1 MASGIAW
8 LSLNTDTSLSEY
20 TTKSPSTAAGS
31 TFPRYF
37 ICFGVSLFAG
47 KAIKGKNLVIV
58 AHRLNTI
65 KQAHQIILIDKGQII
80 SKGKHDELMK
90 NPLYLSL
97 WNKYLGEE

>member
-37 ICFGVSLFAG
+37 IYFGVSLFAG
-47 KAIKGKNLVIV
+47 KAIKGKNLVIIV
-58 AHRLNTI
+58 AIATT
-65 KQAHQIILIDKGQII
+65 AIIIIRCIVLIVQTF
-80 SKGKHDELMK
+80 L
-90 NPLYLSL
+90 
-97 WNKYLGEE
+97 